1 MILQSEIVEQAID
14 GERRERFVKEVIA
27 ARDGT
32 YPVGMVRKRLVAS
45 PNTEPRSAPPGVAQL
60 RRSGTAGSHVRSH
73 VEEPRASASTL
84 RSRAEEP
91 RASTVPEQA
100 APCRAAVL
108 LVHGFGQNRYTWHTS
123 RRSFSNFLAAEGFDV
138 FNLDLRGRGRSR
150 RFGALHD
157 TIIDDY
163 IREDVPAAIRTVQ
176 RISGERQV
184 FLVGHSMGGIIS
196 YAVAG
201 STMRDEVA
209 GVVSFGSPYRFGLGS
224 RFLAIVG
231 PLLYGARLTGIFDG
245 NQPIPIR
252 LLGRH
257 MVKRRWLWDNPLIPI
272 PMRPWTPKSM
282 EPEIL
287 AENLSAAFE
296 HTRVAIAL
304 GLVGLGSESALKSH
318 DGLNDYGLAF
328 ELADKPLLVIAGT
341 HDAVAPPASVRPV
354 YDNSRSSDKT
364 FREFPLGHIDMVLGR
379 AAPQSVWP
387 LVRTWLVARA
397 ERLRQAEAQTPTAD
411 AS

>member
-1 MILQSEIVEQAID
+1 MILQTEIVDQAVD
-14 GERRERFVKEVIA
+14 GERRERFIKEVIA

-32 YPVGMVRKRLVAS
+32 YPIGMVRKRLLS
-45 PNTEPRSAPPGVAQL
+45 PDKPGAAQAADAP
-60 RRSGTAGSHVRSH
+60 RRSSGSL
-73 VEEPRASASTL
+73 PPPT
-84 RSRAEEP
+84 
-91 RASTVPEQA
+91 A
-100 APCRAAVL
+100 APCRAAIL
-108 LVHGFGQNRYTWHTS
+108 LIHGFGQNRYTWHTS
-123 RRSFSNFLAAEGFDV
+123 RRSFANFLAAEGFDV

-150 RFGALHD
+150 RFGALQD

-163 IREDVPAAIRTVQ
+163 IREDVPAAIRTVL
-176 RISGERQV
+176 RVSGQSQV
-184 FLVGHSMGGIIS
+184 FLVGHSMGGIIG

-201 STMRDEVA
+201 STMREEVA

-224 RFLAIVG
+224 RFLAFVG
-231 PLLYGARLTGIFDG
+231 PLLYAARLTGIFDR
-245 NQPIPIR
+245 NPPIPIR
-252 LLGRH
+252 KLGAH

-272 PMRPWTPKSM
+272 PMRPWTPRSM

-341 HDAVAPPASVRPV
+341 RDALAPPASVRPV
-354 YDNSRSSDKT
+354 YDQSRSSDKT
-364 FREFPLGHIDMVLGR
+364 YREFPLGHIDMLLGR
-379 AAPQSVWP
+379 DAPQTVWP
-387 LVRTWLVARA
+387 LVKTWLTARA
-397 ERLRQAEAQTPTAD
+397 ARARDAQPALQASER
-411 AS
+411 

>member
-1 MILQSEIVEQAID
+1 MILQTEIVEQAVD
-14 GERRERFVKEVIA
+14 GERKARFVKDVIA

-32 YPVGMVRKRLVAS
+32 YPIGMVRKRLVAS
-45 PNTEPRSAPPGVAQL
+45 PSVDATHASPSGVSSLRKASGSLSSA
-60 RRSGTAGSHVRSH
+60 
-73 VEEPRASASTL
+73 
-84 RSRAEEP
+84 
-91 RASTVPEQA
+91 PEQA

-108 LVHGFGQNRYTWHTS
+108 LIHGFGQNRYTWHTS
-123 RRSFSNFLAAEGFDV
+123 RRSFANFLAAEGFDV

-163 IREDVPAAIRTVQ
+163 IREDVPAAIRTVR

-184 FLVGHSMGGIIS
+184 FLVGHSMGGIVG

-245 NQPIPIR
+245 NQPLPIR
-252 LLGRH
+252 KLGRH
-257 MVKRRWLWDNPLIPI
+257 MVKRSWFWDNPLIPI

-341 HDAVAPPASVRPV
+341 RDALAPPASVRPV

-387 LVRTWLVARA
+387 LVRTWLVSRA
-397 ERLRQAEAQTPTAD
+397 ERMRKQQVEADLSTAD

>member
-1 MILQSEIVEQAID
+1 MILQTEIVEQAVD
-14 GERRERFVKEVIA
+14 GARRVRFVKDVIA
-27 ARDGT
+27 ARDGA
-32 YPVGMVRKRLVAS
+32 YPIGMVRKRLVLSPSADAS
-45 PNTEPRSAPPGVAQL
+45 ETQPAGVSSL
-60 RRSGTAGSHVRSH
+60 RRPSGATS
-73 VEEPRASASTL
+73 SA
-84 RSRAEEP
+84 
-91 RASTVPEQA
+91 PEQA

-108 LVHGFGQNRYTWHTS
+108 LIHGFGQNRYTWHTS
-123 RRSFSNFLAAEGFDV
+123 RRSFANFLAAEGFDV

-176 RISGERQV
+176 RISGEKQV
-184 FLVGHSMGGIIS
+184 FLVGHSMGGIIG

-224 RFLAIVG
+224 RFLAVVG

-245 NQPIPIR
+245 NQPLPIR
-252 LLGRH
+252 MLGRH
-257 MVKRRWLWDNPLIPI
+257 MVKFSWLWDNPLIPI

-341 HDAVAPPASVRPV
+341 RDALAPPASVRPV

-397 ERLRQAEAQTPTAD
+397 ERVRKAEAETAAHTAD
-411 AS
+411 VS

>member
-1 MILQSEIVEQAID
+1 MILQTEIVEQAID
-14 GERRERFVKEVIA
+14 GERRARFVKDVVA

-32 YPVGMVRKRLVAS
+32 YPIGMVRKRLVV
-45 PNTEPRSAPPGVAQL
+45 PSALAKDDDAPV
-60 RRSGTAGSHVRSH
+60 RRSSVLEVAG
-73 VEEPRASASTL
+73 PT
-84 RSRAEEP
+84 
-91 RASTVPEQA
+91 
-100 APCRAAVL
+100 RAAVL

-123 RRSFSNFLAAEGFDV
+123 RRSFANFLASEGFDV

-157 TIIDDY
+157 TILDDY

-176 RISGERQV
+176 RVSNHSRV
-184 FLVGHSMGGIIS
+184 YLVGHSMGGIIS

-201 STMRDEVA
+201 STARDEVE

-224 RFLAIVG
+224 RFLAFVG
-231 PLLYGARLTGIFDG
+231 PLLYGARLTGIFDR
-245 NQPIPIR
+245 NPPIPIR
-252 LLGRH
+252 RLGAH
-257 MVKRRWLWDNPLIPI
+257 MVKRSWLWDNPLVPI
-272 PMRPWTPKSM
+272 PMRPWTPRSM

-328 ELADKPLLVIAGT
+328 ELADKPLLVIAGSR
-341 HDAVAPPASVRPV
+341 DALAPPASVRPV
-354 YDNSRSSDKT
+354 YDHSRSSDKT
-364 FREFPLGHIDMVLGR
+364 YREFPLGHIDLLLGR
-379 AAPQSVWP
+379 DAPQLVWP
-387 LVRTWLVARA
+387 LVKTWLVSRVEKARVEEIA
-397 ERLRQAEAQTPTAD
+397 AAQLPT
-411 AS
+411 